1 MIIPSNYIG
10 RWILCFLLIGTTV
23 VKFAPGAFEDTYE
36 YIGKKES
43 RADLELLNAYMTDD
57 TETINSPGLKPGIR
71 DTVTA
76 TWKVEDIWL
85 REKTELTQYLVWRYI
100 GTADGVFRQMPGA
113 VSQKSYD
120 PRQRPW

>member
-1 MIIPSNYIG
+1 M
-10 RWILCFLLIGTTV
+10 
-23 VKFAPGAFEDTYE
+23 
-36 YIGKKES
+36 
-43 RADLELLNAYMTDD
+43 ELLNAYMTDD

-120 PRQRPW
+120 PRQRLW

>member
-1 MIIPSNYIG
+1 MITSG
-10 RWILCFLLIGTTV
+10 FSLKDTSA
-23 VKFAPGAFEDTYE
+23 VKFAPGAFKDTFE
-36 YIGKKES
+36 YIGKRES
-43 RADLELLNAYMTDD
+43 SADLELLNAYMTD
-57 TETINSPGLKPGIR
+57 ETGTIESPGLKPGIR

>member
-1 MIIPSNYIG
+1 M
-10 RWILCFLLIGTTV
+10 
-23 VKFAPGAFEDTYE
+23 
-36 YIGKKES
+36 
-43 RADLELLNAYMTDD
+43 ELLNAYMTDD

-113 VSQKSYD
+113 LSQKSYD